1 MMRKVKT
8 VWVHIMPRF
17 EEEHGMENGADC
29 WCEPIV
35 ETTFDINPAPGSK
48 GDIARIAL
56 CVHQHDMFTTEI
68 VFGGK
73 ENWKLHQPDQFN
85 TEVDLGWKKPEEEE
99 DEEDDA

>member
-1 MMRKVKT
+1 
-8 VWVHIMPRF
+8 
-17 EEEHGMENGADC
+17 
-29 WCEPIV
+29 
-35 ETTFDINPAPGSK
+35 
-48 GDIARIAL
+48 
-56 CVHQHDMFTTEI
+56 MFTTEI